1 MQSVTTQL
9 HMGKLNISQAS
20 QLAGVTRKT
29 LYSHIKQGRISV
41 ETDKSG
47 NRVIDKSEIL
57 RVYTGKQQETDTVS
71 NGLQQNYTQDT
82 QVIDLLK
89 QQIKRLE
96 SDIEDRKAKE
106 QEFLNI
112 IKSNQRLLE
121 SGQPEQK
128 KNSDINWVLWGVIAV
143 LLFCM
148 FLLYKYIPPDAPVL
162 FNKWRDMIFNP

>member
-20 QLAGVTRKT
+20 KLAGVTRKT

-41 ETDKSG
+41 EIDKDG
-47 NRVIDKSEIL
+47 NKVIDTAEIL
-57 RVYTGKQQETDTVS
+57 RVYTSKHEETDTVY
-71 NGLQQNYTQDT
+71 NGLQSKYTQDT
-82 QVIDLLK
+82 QVVELLK

-128 KNSDINWVLWGVIAV
+128 KSSDNNVLWVILGVFLISIA
-143 LLFCM
+143 LIYQF
-148 FLLYKYIPPDAPVL
+148 IPADANIL
-162 FNKWRDMIFNP
+162 FNRWRDLIFNK